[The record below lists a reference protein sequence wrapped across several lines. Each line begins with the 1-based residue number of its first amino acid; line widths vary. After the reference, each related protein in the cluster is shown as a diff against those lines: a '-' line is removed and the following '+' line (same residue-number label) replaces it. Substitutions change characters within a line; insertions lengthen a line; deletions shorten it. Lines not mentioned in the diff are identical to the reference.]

1 MFLVCAA
8 CVCAQGVSVQSYDPP
23 EVARAKAAIERLK
36 SLVDAGAVP
45 RMQLE
50 KAESALG
57 DAEDE
62 AFLRKTLYGADL
74 TDAESDEMMAAA
86 NRRFERRK
94 KAVDEARK
102 LVEDGVSSQLSLSA
116 FLEELD
122 FARKECDLAETRAR
136 LTHQLSQMALAE
148 EELAA
153 RLAREPSDAS
163 SLAYR
168 YDGDGVFSMGTFS
181 RVEAAFEK
189 HFGKPLP
196 VSALGDTAVH
206 RALGFD
212 HRGRVDVALHPDLPE
227 GIWLREFLTE
237 NHIPFFAFRQAV
249 PGRATGAHIHIGPM
263 STHLKLGG

>member
-102 LVEDGVSSQLSLSA
+102 LVEDGVSSQLSLSS

-153 RLAREPSDAS
+153 RLAARAS
-163 SLAYR
+163 GDSTVAYAYAFAR
-168 YDGDGVFSMGTFS
+168 A
-181 RVEAAFEK
+181 VEAATCIE
-189 HFGKPLP
+189 PP
-196 VSALGDTAVH
+196 PRAV
-206 RALGFD
+206 
-212 HRGRVDVALHPDLPE
+212 
-227 GIWLREFLTE
+227 WLR
-237 NHIPFFAFRQAV
+237 AV
-249 PGRATGAHIHIGPM
+249 MAELAAI
-263 STHLKLGG
+263 